1 MFTSHGIRPR
11 LVVLVRVLVSLAL
24 ASLGPVWL
32 LHVASDLRR
41 RLIANGDIMIVKV
54 MAAG

>member
-41 RLIANGDIMIVKV
+41 RLIANGDIMIVK
-54 MAAG
+54 